1 MLLSTILSM
10 VILASPQELSITA
23 SSITPDVVASYNGVV
38 VQIDADELR
47 SVEEGATVVVSEFPL
62 GADGE
67 VNLRLQRFDVFTE
80 DAQVVIGSQNKRGD
94 FIDAYVTR
102 PNIIFLRGT
111 IERDPSSRVFL
122 ALGEHTTNGIPLALA
137 WSLWYVGIVTW
148 A

>member
-38 VQIDADELR
+38 VQIDADDLR
-47 SVEEGATVVVSEFPL
+47 SVEENATVVISEFPL

-102 PNIIFLRGT
+102 PNIIFLRGL
-111 IERDPSSRVFL
+111 RS
-122 ALGEHTTNGIPLALA
+122 
-137 WSLWYVGIVTW
+137 
-148 A
+148 